1 MTDKS
6 LPTHARAVIIG
17 AGIAGCSVAYH
28 LTKLGWRD
36 IVVVDQG
43 PLFETGGSTSHAPGG
58 VYQINASKTMT
69 SFARQTVADWSQ
81 LELDGE
87 PCVNRVGSLEVAWT
101 PERLNDLKRKA
112 GFGLSWGVDASVIT
126 VEEARDLVPTLSD
139 RILGAIYVPSDI
151 QTTAIKPAEAMALA
165 AGQCGASFHGNIK
178 VTDFDIANRQI
189 RGIRTDSGDIHT
201 DLVVSAVGIWG
212 PKLGEMVGVP
222 IPLSPMQHIYAITEP
237 LPEFAGA
244 TSDIELPLVRHQD
257 RSMYFRQERDSFG
270 IGSYLHEP
278 LIVESNDLP
287 DYADSPIPPAEMPF
301 TQDHFQAA
309 LAAAGEVMP
318 CLDGVGLTRKFNG
331 LFSFTTDSFPILGE
345 APQLR
350 GFWSAQ
356 AVWIT
361 HAGGIGKAVAEW
373 IVNGTPTTDLRECDI
388 ARFHPHALTRPYIRA
403 RAAQQYRE
411 VYDIIHPLQ
420 QISEPRNLRQTPF
433 FPRQKELGVVFVEDS
448 GWERPR
454 WYESN
459 ADLLQSLDV
468 AGASRKGWEAREWS
482 PIVAAEHVAT
492 RERVALFDLS
502 PFTKLELSGTGA
514 LAALQYLTTN
524 QMDKPIGTI
533 TYTSLLT
540 PYGGI
545 KCDLTIT
552 RLAEDR
558 FLIVTSG
565 GSGPQDLKWIQ
576 SHLPKDGSVSVTDVS
591 SATCCIGLWG
601 PQARAL
607 LSRVTDDDIGN
618 REFPYLTSKPITIVD
633 VPTLAV
639 RISYAG
645 ELGWEIYTPV
655 EYGLRLWDILWE
667 AGQPLG
673 VVAAGSAAFDSLR
686 LEKGYRLWGNDIHT
700 EYNPYEAGIA
710 FTVKMQKGD
719 FIGKNAL
726 LEYSSQGPTRKLSC
740 MTLDDPKRVVMGKE
754 PIMDGDRVL
763 GYVTSAN
770 FGHSVGRA
778 IVYGYLPISHT
789 EPNTSVD
796 VIYFGERLQATVQ
809 KEPLYDPTGDKMAS

>member
-1 MTDKS
+1 MK
-6 LPTHARAVIIG
+6 
-17 AGIAGCSVAYH
+17 
-28 LTKLGWRD
+28 
-36 IVVVDQG
+36 
-43 PLFETGGSTSHAPGG
+43 
-58 VYQINASKTMT
+58 
-69 SFARQTVADWSQ
+69 
-81 LELDGE
+81 
-87 PCVNRVGSLEVAWT
+87 
-101 PERLNDLKRKA
+101 
-112 GFGLSWGVDASVIT
+112 
-126 VEEARDLVPTLSD
+126 
-139 RILGAIYVPSDI
+139 
-151 QTTAIKPAEAMALA
+151 
-165 AGQCGASFHGNIK
+165 
-178 VTDFDIANRQI
+178 
-189 RGIRTDSGDIHT
+189 
-201 DLVVSAVGIWG
+201 
-212 PKLGEMVGVP
+212 
-222 IPLSPMQHIYAITEP
+222 
-237 LPEFAGA
+237 
-244 TSDIELPLVRHQD
+244 
-257 RSMYFRQERDSFG
+257 
-270 IGSYLHEP
+270 
-278 LIVESNDLP
+278 
-287 DYADSPIPPAEMPF
+287 
-301 TQDHFQAA
+301 
-309 LAAAGEVMP
+309 
-318 CLDGVGLTRKFNG
+318 RKFNG

-345 APQLR
+345 APKLR

-420 QISEPRNLRQTPF
+420 QISEPRNLRLTPF
-433 FPRQKELGVVFVEDS
+433 FPRQKELGAVFVEDS

-502 PFTKLELSGTGA
+502 PFTKLEVTGTGA
-514 LAALQYLTTN
+514 LAALQNLTTN
-524 QMDKPIGTI
+524 QMDKPIGAI

-540 PYGGI
+540 PSCGI

-552 RLAEDR
+552 RLAENR
-558 FLIVTSG
+558 FLVVTGG

-576 SHLPKDGSVSVTDVS
+576 SHIPNDGSVNISDIS
-591 SATCCIGLWG
+591 SASCCIGLWG

-607 LSRVTDDDIGN
+607 LSRVTDDEIGN
-618 REFPYLTSKPITIVD
+618 RELPRT
-633 VPTLAV
+633 
-639 RISYAG
+639 
-645 ELGWEIYTPV
+645 
-655 EYGLRLWDILWE
+655 
-667 AGQPLG
+667 
-673 VVAAGSAAFDSLR
+673 SLR
-686 LEKGYRLWGNDIHT
+686 NSSPSSMFPRWPYASPTPENSDGRSTPRLSMDSDYGTFFGKPVNPSALSPPGPPPST
-700 EYNPYEAGIA
+700 RYASKKVTVCGVTTSTPSTNPYEAGIA

-754 PIMDGDRVL
+754 PIMDGDRFL
-763 GYVTSAN
+763 GDVTSAN